1 MREGRGEAR
10 YIAIFRGIYRLFR
23 VYIGYLGYIY
33 RYLGVYFFD
42 ALPYFAKRNITFA
55 SLSIRV
61 YKLVPRFRYN
71 RQQVVVDSLCPFG
84 TLSKSV
90 YVGDSS
96 CY

>member
-23 VYIGYLGYIY
+23 VYIG
-33 RYLGVYFFD
+33 YLGVYFFD